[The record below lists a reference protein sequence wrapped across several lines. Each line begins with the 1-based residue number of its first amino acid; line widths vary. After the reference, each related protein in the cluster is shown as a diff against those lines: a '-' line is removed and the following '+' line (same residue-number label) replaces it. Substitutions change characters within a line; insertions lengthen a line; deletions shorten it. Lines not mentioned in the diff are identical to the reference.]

1 MKAKLEKVSCMFSR
15 PSRNDSEIVSQENCV
30 DTCKVPDSR
39 QRGFSMIE
47 LVVVVAIL
55 LILAGISAPKILG
68 MIETQR
74 MQSTTLAYAS
84 FLQEARYRSEQAGQW
99 SEILFDTSDPS
110 VAIAYVDLN
119 GDNQRQPS
127 EPSVQ
132 IPAPITVPDPAGAPT
147 AITSGFS
154 TASLLGAIPLTVDNT
169 PATWNQDGTQTPGL
183 AFNERGLPCQ
193 RTSAAV
199 ACTNST
205 LTNVGGT
212 LVSAPVAWVTYFAY
226 PTSNGGTLYS
236 AVTVTPAGR
245 IKVWNYQNGAGGGNW
260 R

>member
-1 MKAKLEKVSCMFSR
+1 V
-15 PSRNDSEIVSQENCV
+15 I
-30 DTCKVPDSR
+30 
-39 QRGFSMIE
+39 
-47 LVVVVAIL
+47 AIL
-55 LILAGISAPKILG
+55 LILAGITAPKILG

-74 MQSTTLAYAS
+74 MQSTTRAYAS
-84 FLQEARYRSEQAGQW
+84 FLQEARYRAEQAGQW
-99 SEILFDTSDPS
+99 YEILLDTSDPS
-110 VAIAYVDLN
+110 VAIAYVDIN
-119 GDNQRQPS
+119 GDGNRQTS

-147 AITSGFS
+147 AVTSGFS
-154 TASLLGAIPLTVDNT
+154 NANLLGATPLNVDNT
-169 PATWNQDGTQTPGL
+169 PATWNQNGSQTPGL

-205 LTNVGGT
+205 QTNVNGS
-212 LVSAPVAWVTYFAY
+212 LVAAPVAWVTYFAY
-226 PTSNGGTLYS
+226 PTSNGGALYS

-245 IKVWNYQNGAGGGNW
+245 IKVWNYQSDGAGGGNW